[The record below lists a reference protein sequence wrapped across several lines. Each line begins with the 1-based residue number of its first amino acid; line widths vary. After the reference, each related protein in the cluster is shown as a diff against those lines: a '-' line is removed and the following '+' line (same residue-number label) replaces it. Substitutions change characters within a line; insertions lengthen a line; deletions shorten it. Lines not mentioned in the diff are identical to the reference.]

1 MEARDGR
8 FPENTGFANA
18 QYSDDDRAGCEA
30 HWAFGWAR
38 PPRTALDGAKSYGPL
53 GRRQQSASLDSVMP
67 KGPRGERRPAD
78 VVGAAVRV
86 ARISVGDEA
95 EDPAQPSV
103 QEARQ
108 RAGRLGGPS
117 RAKALTSDE
126 REKIARM
133 GANARWK
140 KD

>member
-1 MEARDGR
+1 
-8 FPENTGFANA
+8 
-18 QYSDDDRAGCEA
+18 
-30 HWAFGWAR
+30 
-38 PPRTALDGAKSYGPL
+38 
-53 GRRQQSASLDSVMP
+53 MP